1 MVSNSTTSFFTY
13 RRNHTAMSATAD
25 IHAHP
30 RAEDVFSA
38 CAEFLVERLATA
50 VRARGVARIALAGG
64 GTPRRLYQLL
74 ASRYRDA
81 LDWQAVEF
89 YFGDERNVPLD
100 HPDSNFRMARLS
112 LFEPLGIQPHR
123 TFPMISDQ
131 QRDPE
136 RDADAYEMALR
147 QWTAG
152 KVPRFDV
159 TLLGM
164 GSDGHFASLFPDTP
178 ALGERKRLVV
188 VNPVAKLHGHR
199 LTLTFPVFETARDVV
214 FLVLGEDKLEA
225 LARVREGRTELP
237 AERLAAKRPT
247 HWFVDHDAIGTP

>member
-1 MVSNSTTSFFTY
+1 
-13 RRNHTAMSATAD
+13 MSANAD

-30 RAEDVFSA
+30 LAEEVFVG

-50 VRARGVARIALAGG
+50 VRTRGVARIALAGG

-74 ASRYRDA
+74 ATRYRDA
-81 LDWQAVEF
+81 LDWHSVEF

-100 HPDSNFRMARLS
+100 HPESNFRMARLA

-136 RDADAYEMALR
+136 RDAEAYEAALR
-147 QWTAG
+147 RWTAG
-152 KVPRFDV
+152 DVPRFDI

-178 ALGERKRLVV
+178 ALAERERLVV

-199 LTLTFPVFETARDVV
+199 LTLTFPVFEAARDVV
-214 FLVLGEDKLEA
+214 FLVLGDDKREA
-225 LARVREGRTELP
+225 LERIRDGLAQRP
-237 AERLAAKRPT
+237 AERLVATRPT
-247 HWFVDHDAIGTP
+247 HWYVDHAATGDR

>member
-1 MVSNSTTSFFTY
+1 
-13 RRNHTAMSATAD
+13 MSATAD
-25 IHAHP
+25 IHAYP
-30 RAEDVFSA
+30 KAEDVFAA

-50 VRARGVARIALAGG
+50 VRTRGVARIALAGG

-74 ASRYRDA
+74 ANRYRDA

-136 RDADAYEMALR
+136 WDADAYETALR
-147 QWTAG
+147 RWSAG

-159 TLLGM
+159 TLLGL
-164 GSDGHFASLFPDTP
+164 GSDGHFASLFPNTS
-178 ALGERKRLVV
+178 ALAERERLVV

-199 LTLTFPVFETARDVV
+199 LTLTFPVFEAARDVV
-214 FLVLGEDKLEA
+214 FLVLGEDKCPS
-225 LARVREGRTELP
+225 LARIRDGLAELP
-237 AERLAAKRPT
+237 AERLAAKRTT
-247 HWFVDHDAIGTP
+247 HWFVDHAAAGDP

>member
-1 MVSNSTTSFFTY
+1 
-13 RRNHTAMSATAD
+13 MSATAD
-25 IHAHP
+25 IHAYP
-30 RAEDVFSA
+30 KAEDVFAA
-38 CAEFLVERLATA
+38 CAEFLVERLTAA
-50 VRARGVARIALAGG
+50 VRDRGVARIALAGG

-74 ASRYRDA
+74 AHRYRNA

-136 RDADAYEMALR
+136 QDADAYEMALR
-147 QWTAG
+147 RWTAG
-152 KVPRFDV
+152 KVPRFDI
-159 TLLGM
+159 TLLGL

-178 ALGERKRLVV
+178 ALAERERLVA

-199 LTLTFPVFETARDVV
+199 LTLTFPVFEAARDVV
-214 FLVLGEDKLEA
+214 FLVLGNDKRPS
-225 LARVREGRTELP
+225 LARIRDGLAELP

-247 HWFVDHDAIGTP
+247 HWFVDRAAAGAP